1 MKKSLGILDELDI
14 IKHIK
19 DKLGIIDHNI
29 KILKISYYEKPKLKI
44 VDDFYAYGL
53 AIYSRR
59 ENKIVFSRK
68 ALKEEIDK
76 QSKDYQEIEGIKY
89 LKVSSLLYPFYIN
102 EGNTIEALTIAII
115 LLSLLHESWHSFD
128 EFIFKMLIFLGD
140 STIKNRDRL
149 YKVLTTHYGIEL
161 RASAFEVIMYYL
173 LTGFY
178 KDKRV
183 YISVCNNIST
193 TCRKYLEELGIIER
207 SENIY
212 TDYFAPYTL
221 GRCYGNII
229 VAKYKSSLEKS
240 IDKIIDDL
248 VYLDKEKAIEVIKN
262 YVYNPDKL
270 LQD

>member
-1 MKKSLGILDELDI
+1 MKKFLGILDELDI
-14 IKHIK
+14 IKYIK
-19 DKLGIIDHNI
+19 EKLGIIDHNI
-29 KILKISYYEKPKLKI
+29 KISYYEKPKLKI
-44 VDDFYAYGL
+44 VDDFYAYGI
-53 AIYSRR
+53 AIYSQR

-76 QSKDYQEIEGIKY
+76 QSKNYQEIEGIKY
-89 LKVSSLLYPFYIN
+89 LKWSSLLYPFYIN
-102 EGNTIEALTIAII
+102 EGNTVEALAIAII

-128 EFIFKMLIFLGD
+128 GFIFNMLIFLGD
-140 STIKNRDRL
+140 STIKNRDHL
-149 YKVLTTHYGIEL
+149 YKVLTTPYDIEL

-173 LTGFY
+173 VNGFH

-183 YISVCNNIST
+183 YISVYKNIST
-193 TCRKYLEELGIIER
+193 TCREYIEKLGIIER
-207 SENIY
+207 SENIC

-229 VAKYKSSLEKS
+229 VAKYGSSLEEN
-240 IDKIIDDL
+240 IYKIIDDII
-248 VYLDKEKAIEVIKN
+248 YFDEKRAIDEIKH